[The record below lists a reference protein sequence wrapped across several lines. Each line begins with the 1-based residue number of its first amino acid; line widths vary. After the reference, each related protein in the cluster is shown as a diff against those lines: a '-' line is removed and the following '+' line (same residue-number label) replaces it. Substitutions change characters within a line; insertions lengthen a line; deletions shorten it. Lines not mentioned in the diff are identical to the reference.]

1 MLLTSNEQK
10 LFAKY
15 YGRKYLLED
24 DSFWE
29 DVFMLLSG
37 HIILLPL
44 AYNPKTVRVI
54 LDLLECE
61 KCGKC
66 CYYKDIPI
74 TGADIDR
81 IIDNTKYNLEYFDR
95 VIVKN
100 SLCGQPDG
108 CPFLEDNKCK
118 IYKFRP
124 DTCYFYP
131 IQGSVDAIINDKPN
145 RQMRIKIKCL
155 SSLNVARKIIT
166 KALSEENGILLPN
179 LTIIPLEV

>member
-1 MLLTSNEQK
+1 MWLPC
-10 LFAKY
+10 
-15 YGRKYLLED
+15 LLE
-24 DSFWE
+24 E
-29 DVFMLLSG
+29 EIQGLLDRKIPPLS
-37 HIILLPL
+37 ISIDKRIQPLP
-44 AYNPKTVRVI
+44 NPEGEGFI
-54 LDLLECE
+54 CALF
-61 KCGKC
+61 
-66 CYYKDIPI
+66 DI
-74 TGADIDR
+74 
-81 IIDNTKYNLEYFDR
+81 K
-95 VIVKN
+95 
-100 SLCGQPDG
+100 
-108 CPFLEDNKCK
+108 DNKCK